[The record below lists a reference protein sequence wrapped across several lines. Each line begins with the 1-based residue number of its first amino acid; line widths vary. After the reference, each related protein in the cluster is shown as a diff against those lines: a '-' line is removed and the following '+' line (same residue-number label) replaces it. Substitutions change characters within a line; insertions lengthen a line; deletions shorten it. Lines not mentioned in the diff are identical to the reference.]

1 MASLARFKTLPG
13 GVMERFLNENADDD
27 YIQFVRGLGLQDSES
42 VMPEDEDEEEDFRIG
57 NLDDDDDED
66 EEEEEDEVDDEG
78 KNTTPLSKPTDAANS
93 GETSSPTSPSR
104 LKLELTEFDAQFYHE
119 LEEELGS
126 LEEEDLEAAV
136 ASLLGTTST
145 TYAHVQNHESTEE
158 KAADNYTGIF
168 AAEPQECTETTTVQ
182 VEGDQEN
189 NHGADKGTPIRK
201 PTGMRVKATV
211 TPKQVDRLQTLL
223 NRHYQLLIQ
232 QAVLAIQAA
241 QLAKSN
247 RVRDKTDFLNLE
259 TGDDLIQVLDA
270 AVGMVQDLDQVG
282 AHNSSSFNSIMARDV
297 DNS

>member
-1 MASLARFKTLPG
+1 MASLARFKTTLPG
-13 GVMERFLNENADDD
+13 GAMERFLNENADDD

-42 VMPEDEDEEEDFRIG
+42 VMPEDEDEEEDFRLG

-66 EEEEEDEVDDEG
+66 EEEEDEEEEG
-78 KNTTPLSKPTDAANS
+78 KNATPRGKPTDSAS
-93 GETSSPTSPSR
+93 GETSSPSSPSR
-104 LKLELTEFDAQFYHE
+104 LELELTEFDAQFYHE
-119 LEEELGS
+119 LEEELGG

-145 TYAHVQNHESTEE
+145 TYAHVQNHESTDEN
-158 KAADNYTGIF
+158 AGDNHTGIF
-168 AAEPQECTETTTVQ
+168 AAEPQESTETAAVE
-182 VEGDQEN
+182 VEGDHGN
-189 NHGADKGTPIRK
+189 NHESAKETPMRK
-201 PTGMRVKATV
+201 PTRMRAKATV

-270 AVGMVQDLDQVG
+270 AVGMVQDLDQVRT
-282 AHNSSSFNSIMARDV
+282 HISSSLNGTSIT
-297 DNS
+297 